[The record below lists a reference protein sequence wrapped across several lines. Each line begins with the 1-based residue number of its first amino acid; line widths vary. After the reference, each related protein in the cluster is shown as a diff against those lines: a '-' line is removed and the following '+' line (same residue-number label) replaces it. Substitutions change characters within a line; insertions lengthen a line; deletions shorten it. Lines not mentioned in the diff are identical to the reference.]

1 VGLVKVRHGNG
12 VRGDQ
17 KLPGIGANL
26 LEMEGGIV
34 RRRREGRSSRES
46 STISVKISKKLPK
59 LHAKGSFGNDV
70 S

>member
-1 VGLVKVRHGNG
+1 
-12 VRGDQ
+12 
-17 KLPGIGANL
+17 LPGIGANL